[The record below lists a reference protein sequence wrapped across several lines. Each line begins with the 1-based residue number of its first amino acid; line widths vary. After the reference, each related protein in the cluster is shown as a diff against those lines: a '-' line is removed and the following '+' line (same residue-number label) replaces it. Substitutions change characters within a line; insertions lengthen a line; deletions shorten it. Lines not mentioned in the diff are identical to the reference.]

1 MSSVID
7 LSLLPP
13 PDVIEQ
19 LDFEQI
25 NAAHATDL
33 ITRMPE
39 VADVMQFESEP
50 LVKQIEAFSY
60 RELLLRARINQ
71 AARANL
77 LAFASGADLD
87 HKGAFYNLLRIPD
100 ESDDRYRTRIQL
112 RIASLAGNGTAEQYK
127 LIAMTASSNVR
138 DVGIN
143 QPYPGTVGI
152 VLWQHD
158 IGQQAETIAAVL
170 AALNADNAR
179 PLGIPVI
186 VAAARPLAID
196 VTAVLWHDANA
207 PLDIVSRLA
216 AAFPAQLA
224 GYASLGRS
232 VPLSWITAVLH
243 QPGISRVEFPRMHQ
257 GAPALNTVLEYDQ
270 YAVPGMIAITDGG
283 IA

>member
-7 LSLLPP
+7 LSMLPP
-13 PDVIEQ
+13 PDVIEH

-25 NAAHATDL
+25 NAAHVADL
-33 ITRMPE
+33 VSRLPE

-77 LAFASGADLD
+77 LAFAGDADLD
-87 HKGAFYNLLRIPD
+87 HKGAFYNLLRMSGEDD
-100 ESDDRYRTRIQL
+100 ERYRYRIQL

-127 LIAMTASSNVR
+127 LIAMSASSNVR
-138 DVGIN
+138 DVGVN

-152 VLWQHD
+152 VLWLHD
-158 IGQQAETIAAVL
+158 ITLQVATLAAVH

-179 PLGIPVI
+179 PLGIPII

-196 VTAVLWHDANA
+196 VTAVLWRQASA
-207 PLDIVSRLA
+207 PLDLA
-216 AAFPAQLA
+216 NCIAIAFPAQLA

-243 QPGISRVEFPRMHQ
+243 QQGISRVEFPRVHQ
-257 GAPALNTVLEYDQ
+257 GAPALNTVLAYDQ
-270 YAVPGMIAITDGG
+270 YAVPGLISITDGG